1 MNLAFIGHHLCQEHK
16 PGAHHPE
23 CPERLYAIADRMIAS
38 GMEMLVTH
46 YDAPEVTREQLLR
59 VHDPDYVDLIFNSAP
74 QVEGQLAWIDGDTS
88 MSSGTLPAAL
98 RAAGAAIMAVDL
110 VMSDKHHA
118 AFCCVRPPG

>member
-1 MNLAFIGHHLCQEHK
+1 MNLAFIGHQLCQEHK
-16 PGAHHPE
+16 PGGHHPE

-74 QVEGQLAWIDGDTS
+74 QDRWPVGLDRRRYRHERRHPS
-88 MSSGTLPAAL
+88 PPPCAL
-98 RAAGAAIMAVDL
+98 QA
-110 VMSDKHHA
+110 
-118 AFCCVRPPG
+118 PPSWPWNW